1 MKKTVFVT
9 FRAKAPKKLKAFTLV
24 ELIVVMVILALLM
37 ALAVP
42 QITKYIDKA
51 DDLTIK
57 SEARACVTAVQ
68 AFCVEQYE
76 ENRLTDDA
84 LRKAIANDLTTNGSW
99 VSDHTHNPNSKIYK
113 MANVPENGNILEI
126 SPLDIEGTTVKK
138 LMYQYNLGP
147 NKKRKRVIYEN
158 GKYRIETVGYL
169 S

>member
-1 MKKTVFVT
+1 MKKTIAVPAEGNT
-9 FRAKAPKKLKAFTLV
+9 AKLKGFTLV

-51 DDLTIK
+51 DDVAIL
-57 SEARACVTAVQ
+57 SEARSCVTAAQ
-68 AFCVEQYE
+68 TFCIEKYSE
-76 ENRLTDDA
+76 DKLRGEA
-84 LRKAIANDLTTNGSW
+84 LRQAMAKDLSKSGTW
-99 VSDHTHNPNSKIYK
+99 VSDHEHNPNSEIYK

-126 SPLDIEGTTVKK
+126 SPLDMDGARIKK

-158 GKYRIETVGYL
+158 GTYRIETVGIYD
-169 S
+169 